1 MHRFLVAIDGSD
13 HAQRALGYALRL
25 AKESGPIELHLLTV
39 QPEPNVYGEV
49 QVYITHE
56 RMAQLQ
62 RQHSE
67 DILAPAVAA
76 AKKAGVVHESEIIVG
91 NSAAVIAKRAEELGC
106 DGIVMG
112 TQDGMRWAVSLM
124 GSVALKVIHLTNLPV
139 TLVK

>member
-1 MHRFLVAIDGSD
+1 MHRLLVAFDGSD

-39 QPEPNVYGEV
+39 QPEPNVYGGI
-49 QVYITHE
+49 QVYITQE
-56 RMAQLQ
+56 RMEQLQ
-62 RQHSE
+62 RQHRE

-76 AKKAGVVHESEIIVG
+76 AKTAGVAHQSEIIVG
-91 NSAAVIAKRAEELGC
+91 NPAAVIAKRAEELGC

-112 TQDGMRWAVSLM
+112 TQGRSAMGSVVM
-124 GSVALKVIHLTNLPV
+124 GSVALKVVHLTNLPV